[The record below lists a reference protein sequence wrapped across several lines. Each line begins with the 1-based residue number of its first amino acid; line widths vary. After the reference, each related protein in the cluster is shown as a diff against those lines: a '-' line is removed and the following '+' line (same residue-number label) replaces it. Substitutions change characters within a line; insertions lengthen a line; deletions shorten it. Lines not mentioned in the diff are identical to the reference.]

1 MILADKIVNLRKKLG
16 MSQEE
21 LAEQMNVSRQSI
33 SKWESAQA
41 VPDLTRI
48 IALSQIFGVTT
59 DYLLKDELEIAEF
72 TDSCADETAGS
83 ARRVSM
89 EEAAAYLQTA
99 RSSAQPTAL
108 GVALCILSPIC
119 LILLGGASESGL
131 SPWSE
136 TQTGSIGV
144 ITLMILVACAVALF
158 LSNGFRL
165 QPFSYLEEEPI
176 ETEYGVSG
184 MVTERREGYTAQ
196 HTRELTVGI
205 LLCVLSV
212 IPIFLAAV
220 FSEREIVLITG
231 LCLLLAVVAVGV
243 FLIVRTSIIWDSFQK
258 LLEEGDYSKENKA
271 LGKSLG
277 YVAGAYWLLAT
288 AIYLGYSFVTN
299 RWDSSWIIWPVAGV
313 LFPVVMIV
321 TKAIV
326 ERKSE

>member
-59 DYLLKDELEIAEF
+59 DYLLKDELEAEEF
-72 TDSCADETAGS
+72 TESVASDPADST
-83 ARRVSM
+83 RRVSM

-99 RSSAQPTAL
+99 RSAARPIAL
-108 GVALCILSPIC
+108 GVVLCILSPIC

-131 SPWSE
+131 IPWSE

-144 ITLMILVACAVALF
+144 ITLMILIACTVALF

-165 QPFSYLEEEPI
+165 KPFSYLEEEPI

-184 MVTERREGYTAQ
+184 MVTERRESYTAQ
-196 HTRELTVGI
+196 HTRELTTGI
-205 LLCVLSV
+205 VLCVLSV
-212 IPIFLAAV
+212 IPLFLAAI
-220 FSEREIVLITG
+220 FSEREIVLVAG
-231 LCLLLAVVAVGV
+231 LYLLLAVVAVGV
-243 FLIVRTSIIWDSFQK
+243 FFIVRTSIIWGSFQK
-258 LLEEGDYSKENKA
+258 LLEEDDYTRKNKA
-271 LGKSLG
+271 LGKPLE

-299 RWDSSWIIWPVAGV
+299 RWDFSWIVWPVAGV

-321 TKAIV
+321 SKAIV
-326 ERKSE
+326 ERKK

>member
-59 DYLLKDELEIAEF
+59 DYLLKDELEAEEF
-72 TDSCADETAGS
+72 TESVASDPADNT
-83 ARRVSM
+83 RRVSM

-99 RSSAQPTAL
+99 RSAARPIAL
-108 GVALCILSPIC
+108 GVVLCILSPIC

-131 SPWSE
+131 IPWSE

-144 ITLMILVACAVALF
+144 ITLMILIACAVALF

-184 MVTERREGYTAQ
+184 MVTERRESYTAQ
-196 HTRELTVGI
+196 HTRELTTGI
-205 LLCVLSV
+205 VLCVLSV
-212 IPIFLAAV
+212 IPLFLAAI
-220 FSEREIVLITG
+220 FSEREIVLVAG

-243 FLIVRTSIIWDSFQK
+243 FFIVRTSIIWGSFQK
-258 LLEEGDYSKENKA
+258 LLEEDDYTRKNKA
-271 LGKSLG
+271 LGKPLG

-299 RWDSSWIIWPVAGV
+299 RWDSSWIVWPVAGV

-321 TKAIV
+321 SKAIV
-326 ERKSE
+326 ERKK